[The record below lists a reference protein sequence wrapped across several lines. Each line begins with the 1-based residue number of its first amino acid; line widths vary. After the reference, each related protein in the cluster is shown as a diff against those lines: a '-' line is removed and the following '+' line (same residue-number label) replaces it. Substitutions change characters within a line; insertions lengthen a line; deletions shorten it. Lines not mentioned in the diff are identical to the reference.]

1 MLPSF
6 ERRPCATAG
15 FPEAQYLSRRA
26 RPSGSN
32 EDGRYELQYSYWSE
46 LFLLPSFFG
55 QSRADVLSSGRV
67 NHKLVG
73 RRKDGKKMDDHGAT
87 LYRFVMAVGAGGSVV
102 DEWIA
107 REEYRGAVSGAV
119 QSR

>member
-1 MLPSF
+1 
-6 ERRPCATAG
+6 
-15 FPEAQYLSRRA
+15 
-26 RPSGSN
+26 
-32 EDGRYELQYSYWSE
+32 
-46 LFLLPSFFG
+46 
-55 QSRADVLSSGRV
+55 
-67 NHKLVG
+67 
-73 RRKDGKKMDDHGAT
+73 MDDHGAT